1 MSSNETPLPSAAE
14 LRRGSARNLSCAG
27 PPTVRTFARWRWSAR
42 GRVMTRAESDVELV
56 LLTDDRSVF
65 RRRRLDD
72 AV

>member
-1 MSSNETPLPSAAE
+1 
-14 LRRGSARNLSCAG
+14 
-27 PPTVRTFARWRWSAR
+27 
-42 GRVMTRAESDVELV
+42 MTRAESDVELV